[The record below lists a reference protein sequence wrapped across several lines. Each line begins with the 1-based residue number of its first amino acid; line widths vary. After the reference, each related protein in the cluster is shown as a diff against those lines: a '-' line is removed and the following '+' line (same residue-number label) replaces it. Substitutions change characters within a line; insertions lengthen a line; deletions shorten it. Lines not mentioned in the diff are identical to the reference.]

1 MPRLV
6 MEYLAFSGSLGEKRH
21 NLLLY
26 LLALAFRTSRL
37 CFVYFSKAYGHCK
50 YFVTF
55 EAEIVVNWHNLP

>member
-26 LLALAFRTSRL
+26 LLALTFRASRL
-37 CFVYFSKAYGHCK
+37 CFVYFRKAYA
-50 YFVTF
+50 T
-55 EAEIVVNWHNLP
+55 VNTSLHLRQR